1 MFHNHEV
8 PSSILGPATKN
19 ELSELQILISIQR
32 VFLWLNLPDFCLIFA
47 FFAFIFA
54 EFWRI
59 LTNFD
64 EDCVLKS
71 C

>member
-1 MFHNHEV
+1 MAKFT
-8 PSSILGPATKN
+8 G
-19 ELSELQILISIQR
+19 
-32 VFLWLNLPDFCLIFA
+32 FLLIFA